1 MIRKLLLVLGAI
13 TCLANCPSIVFAAPP
28 TDYTPSDPGLRLELI
43 DSSPNESFLSIR
55 CDGLGRLFVGG
66 REAVFRYDP
75 DDKGGYKPRVEL
87 FRFPPHSWA
96 YDLELRGP
104 DLYVLTMNALY
115 VLPDGAIKTEGLKP
129 KRLLWGVPAGHV
141 HQCFHGLAWGPEGDL
156 YISMGDPLWYYGDF
170 DRPDHW
176 GHWSFF
182 TPDAKRLAEMKRDG
196 WHALTNGKG
205 VSESAKN
212 NDAKDNKVAPLD
224 HALSDGQGVPPGWQR
239 HPYNGVGAVFRIR
252 PDGTGFQ
259 TVATGLRNSC
269 GLVFDSNF
277 NLFTNDN
284 DHEGLPHAYVPG
296 RLNHVV
302 PHAYFSWPRGWMPH
316 ITPERADLLDT
327 MTTGLGRAVPVGQSY
342 YDDAFLGEQ
351 YRNNLLVAR
360 WCTRAVTR
368 YPLTPAGA
376 TFHCEEKPLIVG
388 KDLARPV
395 GVTVGRG
402 GRIFVTVSFMA
413 NNEGSPIYRSDLAM
427 LTKKDDP
434 PTHPF
439 EAFDALKATNHQL
452 LREFSN
458 DSWSRRYLAFVE
470 LTRRGPKACNETFG
484 LLPYGVLDRSACLTW
499 IVAAAGRDLRND
511 SDQANAIKERLQY
524 EGPFQAIRALTEF
537 FGDDPS
543 VRKVFEAGLKAENA
557 ARSPFAETPR
567 SHVQL
572 AALTAVFKQPGPL
585 PQEVVNDFARSD
597 DRYLRHIATQL
608 MAERLNASELNPL
621 ANSDDVKTRMAA
633 VLASGFRLTLP
644 KVDEVLDESMPLA
657 PWRNP
662 DEAYLIQYADEKEKT
677 DLRKFG
683 RVGTYTVAEHWK
695 AQKKHTDDQE
705 QLFAL
710 LAARLDDQEE
720 SVRLQ
725 AAHFLSVLNDPRSEP
740 KVQSVRR
747 KNEQGKLQ
755 LADLINPD
763 KAWVAGPFPDSGK
776 GFETVHAP
784 ERGPIDLSAQ
794 HSVGERSV
802 VWKQMTRG
810 PRFFNFHEAF
820 GDVSDSSSYAFFR
833 LESPRKQQAM
843 LLVGSDDGI
852 KVWHNG
858 RVVHTNDISRAA
870 LPLQDIVYLDL
881 EPGGNDILFRVRN
894 LTGES
899 GLYIH
904 YRTLDKIPVT
914 LPEPVSAGSLTERLK
929 NATTTGNAPVDPKFL
944 SVNWLEE
951 AKTGDIARG
960 KKLFSAE
967 GLGCAKCHAIRADQP
982 VTGGPSLAETAKRFT
997 IPHLVESVLAPS
1009 RMVSP
1014 VFKATLVITKDGR
1027 QSSGLVIGET
1037 GEKLELLLPDAKR
1050 VTFAKPDIEETKLQ
1064 DISPMP
1070 AGLVKQP
1077 EELRDLLAFLLS
1089 EQPH

>member
-1 MIRKLLLVLGAI
+1 MIRTLLLVV
-13 TCLANCPSIVFAAPP
+13 LALSFMTSNRHDVFAAPP
-28 TDYTPSDPGLRLELI
+28 TDYGPSDPGLRLELL
-43 DSSPNESFLSIR
+43 DSSPDESFLSLR

-104 DLYVLTMNALY
+104 DLYVLTMSALY
-115 VLPDGAIKTEGLKP
+115 VFPDGAIKTEGLKP

-156 YISMGDPLWYYGDF
+156 YVSMGDPLWYYGDF

-182 TPDAKRLAEMKRDG
+182 TPDAKQP
-196 WHALTNGKG
+196 N
-205 VSESAKN
+205 
-212 NDAKDNKVAPLD
+212 
-224 HALSDGQGVPPGWQR
+224 GWQR

-413 NNEGSPIYRSDLAM
+413 NNEGSPIYRSEVAM

-439 EAFDALKATNHQL
+439 EAFDVLKATNDQL
-452 LREFSN
+452 QSRLANE
-458 DSWSRRYLAFVE
+458 SWSQRYLAFVE
-470 LTRRGPKACNETFG
+470 LTRRGSVADGSGPHAVNRPTIGRKPLEQSAEQRQLSK
-484 LLPYGVLDRSACLTW
+484 LL
-499 IVAAAGRDLRND
+499 
-511 SDQANAIKERLQY
+511 
-524 EGPFQAIRALTEF
+524 ALFDKT
-537 FGDDPS
+537 GALP
-543 VRKVFEAGLKAENA
+543 AEIIT
-557 ARSPFAETPR
+557 S
-567 SHVQL
+567 
-572 AALTAVFKQPGPL
+572 
-585 PQEVVNDFARSD
+585 ARSD
-597 DRYLRHIATQL
+597 DRYLRHVAAQL
-608 MAERLNASELNPL
+608 MAERLNASELKPL
-621 ANSDDVKTRMAA
+621 ANSDDVKTRLAA

-644 KVDEVLDESMPLA
+644 KVDQVLDESMPLA
-657 PWRNP
+657 QWRNP
-662 DEAYLIQYADEKEKT
+662 EEAYLIQYADEKEKT

-683 RVGTYTVAEHWK
+683 RAGTYTVAEHWK

-725 AAHFLSVLNDPRSEP
+725 AAHFLLMLNDPRSEP

-763 KAWVAGPFPDSGK
+763 KAWVAGPFPDGGK
-776 GFETVHAP
+776 DFETVHAP

-794 HSVGERSV
+794 HAVGERFV
-802 VWKQMTRG
+802 HWKQMPRG

-820 GDVSDSSSYAFFR
+820 GDVNDSSSYAFFR

-881 EPGGNDILFRVRN
+881 EPGSNDILFRVRN

-914 LPEPVSAGSLTERLK
+914 LPEPVSPGSLTERLK
-929 NATTTGNAPVDPKFL
+929 NATTSGNVPVDPKFL
-944 SVNWLEE
+944 AVNWLE
-951 AKTGDIARG
+951 AVRTGDIARG

-1014 VFKATLVITKDGR
+1014 VFKATLVITKDGK

-1050 VTFAKPDIEETKLQ
+1050 VTFAKSDIEETKLQ
-1064 DISPMP
+1064 DLSPMP

-1089 EQPH
+1089 EQEK

>member
-1 MIRKLLLVLGAI
+1 MIRWLVFVLGI
-13 TCLANCPSIVFAAPP
+13 VSYLAHCTAAVMAAPP
-28 TDYTPSDPGLRLELI
+28 TDYAPSDPGLRLELL

-115 VLPDGAIKTEGLKP
+115 VLPDGAIKSEGLKP

-156 YISMGDPLWYYGDF
+156 YVSMGDPLWYYGDF

-182 TPDAKRLAEMKRDG
+182 TPDAKQP
-196 WHALTNGKG
+196 N
-205 VSESAKN
+205 
-212 NDAKDNKVAPLD
+212 
-224 HALSDGQGVPPGWQR
+224 GWQR

-342 YDDAFLGEQ
+342 YDDAFLGKQ

-376 TFHCEEKPLIVG
+376 TFHCEEKPLIFG

-439 EAFDALKATNHQL
+439 EAFDVLKATNDQL
-452 LREFSN
+452 EKRFAH
-458 DSWSRRYLAFVE
+458 DSWSQRYLAFVE
-470 LTRRGPKACNETFG
+470 LTRRGPVAAQAGMHPVNSQRAGRESVTQTAIQPQLSELLALFNQTG
-484 LLPYGVLDRSACLTW
+484 LLPDDVL
-499 IVAAAGRDLRND
+499 
-511 SDQANAIKERLQY
+511 NA
-524 EGPFQAIRALTEF
+524 
-537 FGDDPS
+537 
-543 VRKVFEAGLKAENA
+543 
-557 ARSPFAETPR
+557 
-567 SHVQL
+567 
-572 AALTAVFKQPGPL
+572 
-585 PQEVVNDFARSD
+585 ARSD
-597 DRYLRHIATQL
+597 DRYLRHISARL
-608 MAERLNASELNPL
+608 MSERLNASELKPL
-621 ANSDDVKTRMAA
+621 ANSDDVKTRLAA

-644 KVDEVLDESMPLA
+644 KVDQVLEESMPLTV
-657 PWRNP
+657 WRNP

-695 AQKKHTDDQE
+695 AQKKHTDEQE

-710 LAARLDDQEE
+710 LAARLDDREE

-740 KVQSVRR
+740 KAQSVRR

-763 KAWVAGPFPDSGK
+763 KAWVTGPFPDNGK
-776 GFETVHAP
+776 GFETVHAI

-794 HSVGERSV
+794 HAVGKRTV
-802 VWKQMTRG
+802 AWKLMPRG

-820 GDVSDSSSYAFFR
+820 GDVSDSSSYAFVR

-881 EPGGNDILFRVRN
+881 EPGSNDILFRVRN

-914 LPEPVSAGSLTERLK
+914 LPEPVSAGSLSERLK
-929 NATTTGNAPVDPKFL
+929 NATTSGNTPIDPKFL
-944 SVNWLEE
+944 SMNWLEE

-960 KKLFSAE
+960 RKLFSAE

-982 VTGGPSLAETAKRFT
+982 ITGGPSLAEAAKRFT

-1014 VFKATLVITKDGR
+1014 VFKATLVITKDGK
-1027 QSSGLVIGET
+1027 QASGLVIGET

-1050 VTFAKPDIEETKLQ
+1050 VTFAKSDIEETKLQ

-1070 AGLVKQP
+1070 AGLVKTP
-1077 EELRDLLAFLLS
+1077 DELRDLLAFLLS
-1089 EQPH
+1089 EEAKP

>member
-1 MIRKLLLVLGAI
+1 MIRKLLLSFIAL
-13 TCLANCPSIVFAAPP
+13 CCIVSSAFATPP
-28 TDYTPSDPGLRLELI
+28 IDYAPSDPGLRLELL
-43 DSSPNESFLSIR
+43 DSSPNDSFLSIR

-182 TPDAKRLAEMKRDG
+182 TPDATVGHNQSRLGLRPDQSRVG
-196 WHALTNGKG
+196 T
-205 VSESAKN
+205 ESQPTTPTK
-212 NDAKDNKVAPLD
+212 
-224 HALSDGQGVPPGWQR
+224 GWQR

-439 EAFDALKATNHQL
+439 EPFDVLNATNDQL
-452 LREFSN
+452 QDRFAH
-458 DSWSRRYLAFVE
+458 DSWSQRYLAFVE
-470 LTRRGPKACNETFG
+470 LTRRGLVTNESGMRSINRSKTGSQPLEQTAEQRHLSELLALFG
-484 LLPYGVLDRSACLTW
+484 KTGALP
-499 IVAAAGRDLRND
+499 
-511 SDQANAIKERLQY
+511 
-524 EGPFQAIRALTEF
+524 
-537 FGDDPS
+537 
-543 VRKVFEAGLKAENA
+543 AEVI
-557 ARSPFAETPR
+557 S
-567 SHVQL
+567 S
-572 AALTAVFKQPGPL
+572 
-585 PQEVVNDFARSD
+585 ARSD

-608 MAERLNASELNPL
+608 MAERLNADELKPL
-621 ANSDDVKTRMAA
+621 ANSDDVKTRLAA

-644 KVDEVLDESMPLA
+644 KVDQVLDESMPLT

-763 KAWVAGPFPDSGK
+763 KAWVAGPFPDGSK

-794 HSVGERSV
+794 HAVGERFV
-802 VWKQMTRG
+802 AWKQMSRG

-929 NATTTGNAPVDPKFL
+929 NATTSGNTPVDPKFL

-951 AKTGDIARG
+951 AKAGDIARG

-1014 VFKATLVITKDGR
+1014 VFKATLVITKDGK

-1050 VTFAKPDIEETKLQ
+1050 VTFAKSDIEETKLQ

>member
-1 MIRKLLLVLGAI
+1 MIRTSLILLMALFAVTSSPLDA
-13 TCLANCPSIVFAAPP
+13 FAAPP
-28 TDYTPSDPGLRLELI
+28 TDYVPSDPGLRLELL
-43 DSSPNESFLSIR
+43 DSSPDESFLSIR

-75 DDKGGYKPRVEL
+75 DDNGGYKPRVEL

-96 YDLELRGP
+96 YDIELRGP

-156 YISMGDPLWYYGDF
+156 YVSMGDPLWYYGDF

-182 TPDAKRLAEMKRDG
+182 TPDAKPPAVEKGDSPSTVS
-196 WHALTNGKG
+196 ASEKTSTSGKG
-205 VSESAKN
+205 QSPFST
-212 NDAKDNKVAPLD
+212 
-224 HALSDGQGVPPGWQR
+224 PGWQR

-302 PHAYFSWPRGWMPH
+302 PHAYFAWPRGWMPH

-413 NNEGSPIYRSDLAM
+413 NNEGSPIYRSELAM

-439 EAFDALKATNHQL
+439 EAFDVLKATNNQL
-452 LREFSN
+452 QSRFAN
-458 DSWSRRYLAFVE
+458 DSWSQRYLAFVE
-470 LTRRGPKACNETFG
+470 LTRRGPVAVGSGPQAVNRPRTGRKPLEQSAEQRKLSE
-484 LLPYGVLDRSACLTW
+484 LL
-499 IVAAAGRDLRND
+499 
-511 SDQANAIKERLQY
+511 
-524 EGPFQAIRALTEF
+524 ALFDKT
-537 FGDDPS
+537 GALP
-543 VRKVFEAGLKAENA
+543 AEVITS
-557 ARSPFAETPR
+557 ARS
-567 SHVQL
+567 
-572 AALTAVFKQPGPL
+572 
-585 PQEVVNDFARSD
+585 N

-608 MAERLNASELNPL
+608 MAERLNASELKPL
-621 ANSDDVKTRMAA
+621 ANSDDAKTRLAA

-644 KVDEVLDESMPLA
+644 KVDQVLDKSIPLA
-657 PWRNP
+657 VWRNP
-662 DEAYLIQYADEKEKT
+662 DEAYLIQYADETEKT

-710 LAARLDDQEE
+710 LAARLDDNEE

-725 AAHFLSVLNDPRSEP
+725 AAHFLLMLNDPRSEP
-740 KVQSVRR
+740 KVHSVRR

-763 KAWVAGPFPDSGK
+763 KAWVAGPFPDGGK

-794 HSVGERSV
+794 HAVGERFV
-802 VWKQMTRG
+802 TWKQMPRG

-820 GDVSDSSSYAFFR
+820 GDVNDSSSYAFFR

-881 EPGGNDILFRVRN
+881 EPGSNDILFRVRN

-904 YRTLDKIPVT
+904 YRTLDKIPPT
-914 LPEPVSAGSLTERLK
+914 LPDPVSPGSLTERLK
-929 NATTTGNAPVDPKFL
+929 NATTSGNAPVDPKFL
-944 SVNWLEE
+944 EVNWLEA
-951 AKTGDIARG
+951 AKSGDIARG

-1014 VFKATLVITKDGR
+1014 VFKATLVITKDGK
-1027 QSSGLVIGET
+1027 QSSGLVLGET

-1050 VTFAKPDIEETKLQ
+1050 VTFAKSDIEETKLQ

-1077 EELRDLLAFLLS
+1077 DELRDLLAFLLS
-1089 EQPH
+1089 EQEK

>member
-1 MIRKLLLVLGAI
+1 MIRKLLLSFIAL
-13 TCLANCPSIVFAAPP
+13 CCIVSSAFATPP
-28 TDYTPSDPGLRLELI
+28 TDYAPSDPGLRLELL
-43 DSSPNESFLSIR
+43 DSSPNDSFLSIR

-182 TPDAKRLAEMKRDG
+182 TPDATVGHNQSRLGLRPDQSRVG
-196 WHALTNGKG
+196 T
-205 VSESAKN
+205 ESQ
-212 NDAKDNKVAPLD
+212 PTT
-224 HALSDGQGVPPGWQR
+224 PTTGWQR

-413 NNEGSPIYRSDLAM
+413 NNEGSPIYRSELAM

-439 EAFDALKATNHQL
+439 EPFDVLKATNPQL
-452 LREFSN
+452 LDEINNS
-458 DSWSRRYLAFVE
+458 DWSRRSLAFVE
-470 LTRRGPKACNETFG
+470 LKRRGG
-484 LLPYGVLDRSACLTW
+484 
-499 IVAAAGRDLRND
+499 AALKDMVEDL
-511 SDQANAIKERLQY
+511 KER
-524 EGPFQAIRALTEF
+524 PFNPIGRRHMIWLLRPFPISRYA
-537 FGDDPS
+537 GDDP
-543 VRKVFEAGLKAENA
+543 KVVESTRQLFVGMQNRAHPAVGLQVIHASTEFSEDDPINRNWLGTYLKNGNP
-557 ARSPFAETPR
+557 ARNPTPPR
-567 SHVQL
+567 NPNSHVTREQFQH
-572 AALTAVFKQPGPL
+572 AALLGLFKQSGAL
-585 PQEVVNDFARSD
+585 PQEVVEVFARSD
-597 DRYLRHIATQL
+597 DRYLRHAATQL
-608 MAERLNASELNPL
+608 MAERLSVDELNPL
-621 ANSDDVKTRMAA
+621 ANSDDVKTRLAA

-644 KVDEVLDESMPLA
+644 KVDQELDERTPLA

-662 DEAYLIQYADEKEKT
+662 GEAYLIQYADEKEKT

-683 RVGTYTVAEHWK
+683 RVGTYTFGEYWNAV
-695 AQKKHTDDQE
+695 KHTDDQE
-705 QLFAL
+705 QFFAL

-725 AAHFLSVLNDPRSEP
+725 AAHFLLMLNDPRSEP

-763 KAWVAGPFPDSGK
+763 KAWVAGPFPDGSK

-794 HSVGERSV
+794 HAVGERFV
-802 VWKQMTRG
+802 AWKQMPRG

-904 YRTLDKIPVT
+904 YRTLDKIPPT
-914 LPEPVSAGSLTERLK
+914 LPEPISAGSLTERLK
-929 NATTTGNAPVDPKFL
+929 NATTSGNAPVDPKFL
-944 SVNWLEE
+944 AVNWLEE

-1014 VFKATLVITKDGR
+1014 VFKATLIINKDGK
-1027 QSSGLVIGET
+1027 QASGLVIGET

-1050 VTFAKPDIEETKLQ
+1050 VTFAKSDIEETKLQ

-1070 AGLVKQP
+1070 AGLVKHP